1 MTAAPPLDGIRVL
14 DLTAWQ
20 AGPVC
25 AMLLG
30 DFGADV
36 IKIEAPQRLDGW
48 RGAAGLMVD
57 KAYER
62 NPLWNAVNRSKRG
75 ISLDL
80 ASDEGRAAVPA
91 PRRGR
96 RRRRREL
103 HAAGARQ
110 PRHRLRRAAGD
121 EPADRRGFAVGVRPD
136 GPWRDYVAFAFPT
149 EEVSGLAA
157 LTGAPDGPPVLQGQS
172 VTDAMVGTMGT
183 LAIVAALERRA
194 ATGEG
199 DVIDLSQ
206 IEVLTTYLGAELV
219 QAQVTGNDPER
230 RGNVRPGLC
239 PHDVYPC
246 QPAGLW
252 IAIAVRDDDEWQ
264 RLAATIDRP
273 DLAADAGLATVAGRE
288 STAGEGR
295 RRGGGMDRRPAT
307 ARRSKPR
314 CRTPASPLPSPPAPS
329 ELAADEQLWSRS
341 FFRILERPEVGA
353 HPFPGPIVGLHATPA
368 VIERPAPSYGQH
380 TDDVLRDLLGLGDD
394 EIAALHA
401 AGVTS
406 TEPLAQDWR

>member
-1 MTAAPPLDGIRVL
+1 MTAAPPLAGVRVL

-80 ASDEGRAAVPA
+80 ASGEGRRLFLRLVADADVVVENFT
-91 PRRGR
+91 PRVLGNLGLGYDVLR
-96 RRRRREL
+96 
-103 HAAGARQ
+103 ATN
-110 PRHRLRRAAGD
+110 PRIVVASLS
-121 EPADRRGFAVGVRPD
+121 GFGQT

-157 LTGAPDGPPVLQGQS
+157 LTGNPGGPPVLQGQS

-206 IEVLTTYLGAELV
+206 VEVLTTYLGAELV
-219 QAQVTGNDPER
+219 QAQVTGHDPPR
-230 RGNVRPGLC
+230 QGNVRPGLC
-239 PHDVYPC
+239 PHDLYPC

-252 IAIAVRDDDEWQ
+252 VAIAVRDDDDWS
-264 RLAATIDRP
+264 RLCTAIDRP
-273 DLAADAGLATVAGRE
+273 DLAADAELATVAGRE
-288 STAGEGR
+288 RQRARVDEAVAAWTAMRDGTAIEATLQGA
-295 RRGGGMDRRPAT
+295 GVPA
-307 ARRSKPR
+307 AV
-314 CRTPASPLPSPPAPS
+314 ASRAS
-329 ELAADEQLWSRS
+329 ELAADEQLWGRG
-341 FFRILERPEVGA
+341 FFRILERSEVGA
-353 HPFPGPIVGLHATPA
+353 HPFPGPIVGLHTTPA

-380 TDDVLRDLLGLGDD
+380 TEDVLRDLLGLGDD
-394 EIAALHA
+394 EIAALHT

>member
-1 MTAAPPLDGIRVL
+1 VTSAPPLDGVRVL

-75 ISLDL
+75 VSLDL
-80 ASDEGRAAVPA
+80 ASDEGRRLFLRLVADADVVVENFT
-91 PRRGR
+91 PRVLGNLGIGYDVLRVTN
-96 RRRRREL
+96 
-103 HAAGARQ
+103 
-110 PRHRLRRAAGD
+110 PRIVVASLS
-121 EPADRRGFAVGVRPD
+121 GFGQT

-157 LTGAPDGPPVLQGQS
+157 LTGGPGGPPVLQGQS
-172 VTDAMVGTMGT
+172 VTDAMVATMGT

-219 QAQVTGNDPER
+219 QAQLTGEDPPR

-252 IAIAVRDDDEWQ
+252 VAIAVRDDADWR
-264 RLAATIDRP
+264 RLCAAIDRP
-273 DLAADAGLATVAGRE
+273 DLAADGALATVAGRE
-288 STAGEGR
+288 AQRARVDEAVAAWTAMRDGTAIQATLQEAGV
-295 RRGGGMDRRPAT
+295 PA
-307 ARRSKPR
+307 AV
-314 CRTPASPLPSPPAPS
+314 ASRAS
-329 ELAADEQLWSRS
+329 ELAADEQLWSRG

-380 TDDVLRDLLGLGDD
+380 TAEVLRDLLGLGDD

>member
-1 MTAAPPLDGIRVL
+1 
-14 DLTAWQ
+14 
-20 AGPVC
+20 
-25 AMLLG
+25 MLLG

-36 IKIEAPQRLDGW
+36 IKVEAPQRLDGW

-75 ISLDL
+75 MSLDL
-80 ASDEGRAAVPA
+80 ASDEGRRLFLRLVEDADVVVENFT
-91 PRRGR
+91 PRVLGNLGLGYDVLRATNPRIVVASLSGFGR
-96 RRRRREL
+96 T
-103 HAAGARQ
+103 
-110 PRHRLRRAAGD
+110 
-121 EPADRRGFAVGVRPD
+121 

-157 LTGAPDGPPVLQGQS
+157 MTGVPGGPPVLQGQS

-194 ATGEG
+194 VSGDG

-206 IEVLTTYLGAELV
+206 IETLTTYLGAELV
-219 QAQVTGNDPER
+219 QAQVTGHDPER
-230 RGNVRPGLC
+230 RGNVRPGRC

-246 QPAGLW
+246 RPDGLW
-252 IAIAVRDDDEWQ
+252 VAIAVRGDDDWQ
-264 RLAATIDRP
+264 RLCAVIERP
-273 DLAADAGLATVAGRE
+273 DLAADAALATTAGRE
-288 STAGEGR
+288 AQRSRVDEAVAAWTADREGAAVEALLQDA
-295 RRGGGMDRRPAT
+295 GVPAAVA
-307 ARRSKPR
+307 ARS
-314 CRTPASPLPSPPAPS
+314 A
-329 ELAADEQLWSRS
+329 ELIADEQLWSRG
-341 FFRILERPEVGA
+341 FFRILERSEVGT
-353 HPFPGPIVGLHATPA
+353 HPFPGPIVRLHRTPA

-380 TDDVLRDLLGLGDD
+380 TDEVLRELLGLGDD

>member
-1 MTAAPPLDGIRVL
+1 VTVAPPLDGVRVL

-30 DFGADV
+30 DYGADV

-80 ASDEGRAAVPA
+80 ASDEGRRLFLLLVEDADVVVENFT
-91 PRRGR
+91 PRVLGNLGIGYDVL
-96 RRRRREL
+96 RETN
-103 HAAGARQ
+103 
-110 PRHRLRRAAGD
+110 PRIVVASLS
-121 EPADRRGFAVGVRPD
+121 GFGQT

-157 LTGAPDGPPVLQGQS
+157 LTGVPGGPPVLQGQS
-172 VTDAMVGTMGT
+172 VTDAMVGTMGA

-219 QAQVTGNDPER
+219 QAQVTGHDPER
-230 RGNVRPGLC
+230 RGNLRPGLC
-239 PHDVYPC
+239 PHDLYPC

-252 IAIAVRDDDEWQ
+252 VAVAVRDDDDWQ
-264 RLAATIDRP
+264 RLCTAIDRP
-273 DLAADAGLATVAGRE
+273 DLAADAALASVVGREAQRARVDEAVAAWTAARDGLAIEVLLQEAGVPAAVA
-288 STAGEGR
+288 
-295 RRGGGMDRRPAT
+295 
-307 ARRSKPR
+307 ARA
-314 CRTPASPLPSPPAPS
+314 C
-329 ELAADEQLWSRS
+329 ELAADEQLWSRG

-380 TDDVLRDLLGLGDD
+380 TDEVLRDLLGLGDD

-406 TEPLAQDWR
+406 AEPLAQDWR